1 MTKYTGNGMVLDWD
15 GDAIT
20 SIISVEINEGAATY
34 DTTVA
39 GESAETHL
47 PGKTNGQM
55 TVNLLDNTDGT
66 VFGYFVPGTV
76 LNPVNFYPQG
86 NASGKPKRYFT
97 ATVTGRQRPVAH
109 NAATPITVTL
119 QINGAITDTVVTP

>member
-1 MTKYTGNGMVLDWD
+1 MTKYTGNNMALDLD

-20 SIISVEINEGAATY
+20 DIISVEINEGAATY

-55 TVNLLDNTDGT
+55 TINLLDNTDGT
-66 VFGYFVPGTV
+66 IFGYFVPGTKM
-76 LNPVNFYPQG
+76 NPLNFYPQG
-86 NASGKPKRYFT
+86 TASGKPKRYFT

-119 QINGAITDTVVTP
+119 QINGAITDTVVAP

>member
-86 NASGKPKRYFT
+86 NASGKPKRTFT
-97 ATVTGRQRPVAH
+97 ATVTGRQRPVSH
-109 NAATPITVTL
+109 NAATPVTVTL

>member
-1 MTKYTGNGMVLDWD
+1 MTKYTGNNMALDLD

-20 SIISVEINEGAATY
+20 DIISVEINEGAATY

-47 PGKTNGQM
+47 PGKTNG
-55 TVNLLDNTDGT
+55 TVTINLLDSTAGT
-66 VFGYFVPGTV
+66 IFGYFVPGTF

-86 NASGKPKRYFT
+86 NSSGKPKRYFT
-97 ATVTGRQRPVAH
+97 ATVTGRQRPVSH
-109 NAATPITVTL
+109 NATTPVTVTL
-119 QINGAITDTVVTP
+119 QISGAITDTVVTP

>member
-1 MTKYTGNGMVLDWD
+1 MAKYTGNSMSMVVGATTLS
-15 GDAIT
+15 GLV
-20 SIISVEINEGAATY
+20 SVEINEAAATY
-34 DTTVA
+34 DTTVV
-39 GESAETHL
+39 GENAETHL

-55 TVNLLDNTDGT
+55 TINLLDNTDGT

>member
-1 MTKYTGNGMVLDWD
+1 MTKYTGNAMTMKVGAVTLD
-15 GDAIT
+15 GLV
-20 SIISVEINEGAATY
+20 SVEINEGAATY

-55 TVNLLDNTDGT
+55 TINLLDNTDGT
-66 VFGYFVPGTV
+66 IFGYFVPGTKM
-76 LNPVNFYPQG
+76 NPLNFYPQG
-86 NASGKPKRYFT
+86 TASGKPKRYFT

-119 QINGAITDTVVTP
+119 QINGAITDTVVAP